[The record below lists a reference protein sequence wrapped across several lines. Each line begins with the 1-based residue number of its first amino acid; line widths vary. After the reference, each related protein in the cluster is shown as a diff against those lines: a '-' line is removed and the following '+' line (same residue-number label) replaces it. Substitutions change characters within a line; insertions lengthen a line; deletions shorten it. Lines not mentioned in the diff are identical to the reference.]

1 MSASRDRRPPRRM
14 WVEAALL
21 SLLLAGLRRMKP
33 EHASNA
39 AGWLCRLVGP
49 WLPVSKVADANLQYV
64 MPHLG
69 RRSRWRIIRDMWENI
84 GRNAGE
90 LPHLASLPHN
100 PASGPGW
107 DVVGEEHLRAHAHT
121 GQPVMFVSGHIGN
134 WEMLPPAVA
143 RYGLAFSSFYRAP
156 NNPYVDRMLC
166 DLRDEAMGQAV
177 PLFAKGARGAR
188 QALAHLIRG
197 GNLGMLVDQ
206 KMNDGIEAR
215 FFGKPA
221 MTASAMAAM
230 ALRQKCP
237 VIAGYVERLG
247 PARLRVHVS
256 APLEL
261 PDTGERKRDQQLLT
275 QMVND
280 YIEQKIRQHPGNWLW
295 LHRRWNRHLNNK

>member
-1 MSASRDRRPPRRM
+1 MTPAHDRPPPRHM
-14 WVEAALL
+14 KIEAALL
-21 SLLLAGLRRMKP
+21 SGLLAILRRMRP
-33 EHASNA
+33 EQASNV
-39 AGWLCRLVGP
+39 AGRTCRMLGP
-49 WLPVSKVADANLQYV
+49 WLPVSKVADANLRYV

-69 RRSRWRIIRDMWENI
+69 RRSRARIIRDMWENI

-90 LPHLASLPHN
+90 LPHIAQLPQN

-107 DVVGEEHLRAHAHT
+107 DVVGAEHLRAQADT
-121 GQPVMFVSGHIGN
+121 GKPVMFVSGHIGN

-143 RYGLAFSSFYRAP
+143 RYGLVFSSFYRAP

-166 DLRDEAMGQAV
+166 DLRNEAMGQAV

-197 GNLGMLVDQ
+197 GHLGMLVDQ

-215 FFGKPA
+215 FFGRPA

-230 ALRQKCP
+230 ALRQECP

-247 PARLRVHVS
+247 PARLRIHVS
-256 APLEL
+256 PPLPL
-261 PDTGERKRDQQLLT
+261 PDTGDRKQDQLLLT
-275 QMVND
+275 QQVND
-280 YIEQKIRQHPGNWLW
+280 YIEQKIRQHPGSWLW
-295 LHRRWNRHLNNK
+295 LHRRWNRQLNN

>member
-1 MSASRDRRPPRRM
+1 MTPARDRPPPRRM
-14 WVEAALL
+14 RVEAALL
-21 SLLLAGLRRMKP
+21 SGLLAVLRRMKP
-33 EHASNA
+33 EQASNA
-39 AGWLCRLVGP
+39 AGRLCRMVGP
-49 WLPVSKVADANLQYV
+49 WLPVSKVADANLRHV

-69 RRSRWRIIRDMWENI
+69 RRSRSRIIRDMWENI

-90 LPHLASLPHN
+90 LPHLAKLPHN

-107 DVVGEEHLRAHAHT
+107 DVVGAEHLRAQAST

-166 DLRDEAMGQAV
+166 DLRNEAMGQTA

-197 GNLGMLVDQ
+197 GHLGMLVDQ

-215 FFGKPA
+215 FFGRPA

-230 ALRQKCP
+230 ALRQECA

-247 PARLRVHVS
+247 PARLRIHVS
-256 APLEL
+256 PPLRL
-261 PDTGERKRDQQLLT
+261 PDTGDRKRDQLLLT
-275 QMVND
+275 QQVND
-280 YIEQKIRQHPGNWLW
+280 YIEQKIRQHPGSWLW
-295 LHRRWNRHLNNK
+295 LHRRWNRQLNN